1 MGFVWCLVSAAGFGL
16 APLFAKQAYA
26 GGLSVTTMLTARFA
40 LAALLLWIIVAVRR
54 RPVRISG
61 RTLAVC
67 VGLGAVGY
75 AVQGAAYFGAVAVI
89 DASLAALLLYTY
101 PALTLVLAVV
111 LRRTRPDRRRLAAL
125 GVSASGLI
133 MLLGVGG
140 VASGAALG
148 VALAL
153 TAAGTYAVYLTVSES
168 LPADLDLFLLTAIVC
183 TSAAV
188 SLGLG
193 GAATGGLHAPDAA
206 SAWIWVPV
214 IAVIG
219 TVLPIA
225 GMFAGVRLVGASTAA
240 ILCGLEPAITVVST
254 AVAFGERLT
263 AAQLAGGAAIL
274 AAVVILQWP
283 ARAGVPGVS
292 ARGSGEVVG
301 VRSSVVEVPATAGHV
316 PMETAAQAPARRPLM
331 NHSNAGTFGVNGS
344 QPLSVPSSAQ

>member
-1 MGFVWCLVSAAGFGL
+1 MGFVLCLVSATGFGL

-54 RPVRISG
+54 RPFRLSA
-61 RTLAVC
+61 RTLAIC

-101 PALTLVLAVV
+101 PALTLILAVA
-111 LRRTRPDRRRLAAL
+111 LRRARADRRRLAAL
-125 GVSASGLI
+125 GVSASGLVL
-133 MLLGVGG
+133 LLGLSG
-140 VASGAALG
+140 SGADLIG

-153 TAAGTYAVYLTVSES
+153 TAAGTYAIYLTVSES
-168 LPADLDLFLLTAIVC
+168 LPKDLDLFLLTAIVC

-188 SLGLG
+188 SLGIG

-214 IAVIG
+214 IAVVG

-254 AVAFGERLT
+254 SLVFGERLT
-263 AAQLAGGAAIL
+263 AAQLLGGAAIL
-274 AAVVILQWP
+274 AAVVILQ
-283 ARAGVPGVS
+283 
-292 ARGSGEVVG
+292 
-301 VRSSVVEVPATAGHV
+301 
-316 PMETAAQAPARRPLM
+316 MPARRALM
-331 NHSNAGTFGVNGS
+331 NHSKVGTFGVNGS
-344 QPLSVPSSAQ
+344 RPLSVPSSAQ

>member
-1 MGFVWCLVSAAGFGL
+1 MGFVLCLVSATGFGL

-26 GGLSVTTMLTARFA
+26 GGLTVTTMLTARFA
-40 LAALLLWIIVAVRR
+40 LAALLLWAIVAVRR
-54 RPVRISG
+54 VVLGRTVRIG
-61 RTLAVC
+61 RRTLAVC

-101 PALTLVLAVV
+101 PALTLLLAVA
-111 LRRTRPDRRRLAAL
+111 LRRARPDRRRVAAL
-125 GVSASGLI
+125 AVSGSGLI

-140 VASGAALG
+140 IAPDAMPG
-148 VALAL
+148 VLLAL
-153 TAAGTYAVYLTVSES
+153 TAAGTYAIYLTVSES

-188 SLGLG
+188 SLGIG
-193 GAATGGLHAPDAA
+193 GAATGGLHAPAAA
-206 SAWIWVPV
+206 SAWIWVPI
-214 IAVIG
+214 IAVVG

-225 GMFAGVRLVGASTAA
+225 GMFAGVRRVGASTAA

-254 AVAFGERLT
+254 ALVFGERLT
-263 AAQLAGGAAIL
+263 AAQLWGGAAIL
-274 AAVVILQWP
+274 AAVVILQVP
-283 ARAGVPGVS
+283 ARRA
-292 ARGSGEVVG
+292 ARPVRAPVVQT
-301 VRSSVVEVPATAGHV
+301 R
-316 PMETAAQAPARRPLM
+316 QAPARRPVM